1 MRKDRLKLE
10 DRIKKYG
17 IKEQQKAISTQ
28 IKSDKKYRSRIKKRV
43 ESMLDDKYTYFY
55 TFTLSNEHING
66 DEKNHI
72 KKIKECLAGNISY
85 LINND
90 YGDKT
95 DRLHYHAIA
104 SFEYEYDT
112 TFLNKYQFGFTRCQ
126 PIKQKN
132 AKSLYEYILKLSNH
146 TTKSS
151 VAKLWRSRRKTI
163 YYD

>member
-1 MRKDRLKLE
+1 MRKNRLKLI
-10 DRIKKYG
+10 DRIEKYG
-17 IKEQQKAISTQ
+17 LTEQQKAISTQ
-28 IKSDKKYRSRIKKRV
+28 IKSDKRYRSRIKKRV
-43 ESMLDDKYTYFY
+43 ESMLDDKYTYFF
-55 TFTLSNEHING
+55 TFTLDNDNING
-66 DEKNHI
+66 EQKNHI

-104 SFEYEYDT
+104 SFEYEYNT
-112 TFLNKYQFGFTRCQ
+112 TFLNKYQFGFTRVQ
-126 PIKQKN
+126 PILNKS

-151 VAKLWRSRRKTI
+151 VAKLWRSRRRVK

>member
-1 MRKDRLKLE
+1 
-10 DRIKKYG
+10 
-17 IKEQQKAISTQ
+17 
-28 IKSDKKYRSRIKKRV
+28 
-43 ESMLDDKYTYFY
+43 MLDEKYTYFY
-55 TFTLSNEHING
+55 TFTLSNEYINL

>member
-1 MRKDRLKLE
+1 MRKNRLKLE

-17 IKEQQKAISTQ
+17 VLEQQKAISTQ
-28 IKSDKKYRSRIKKRV
+28 IKSDNKYRSRIKKRV
-43 ESMLDDKYTYFY
+43 ESMLDDKYTYFF
-55 TFTLSNEHING
+55 TFTLDNDSIKL

-104 SFEYEYDT
+104 SFAYEYNT
-112 TFLNKYQFGFTRCQ
+112 TFLNKYPFGFTSVKA
-126 PIKQKN
+126 IKQKN

-151 VAKLWRSRRKTI
+151 VAKLWRSRRRVI